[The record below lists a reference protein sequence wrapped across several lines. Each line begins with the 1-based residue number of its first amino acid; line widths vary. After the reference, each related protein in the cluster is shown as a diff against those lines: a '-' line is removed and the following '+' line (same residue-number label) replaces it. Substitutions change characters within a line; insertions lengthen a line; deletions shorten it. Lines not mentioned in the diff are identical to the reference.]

1 MTTLVSQKTETG
13 LFNLSYM
20 TRRKIARVLIY
31 VILVMF
37 CLISMYP
44 MVIMVLNSFKSNNEI
59 FVNPAGLPNEWTLE
73 SYASIFE
80 SHTGLWR
87 NYIVSIIVAVSTTLG
102 SVFLSA
108 LAAFSFAKFKFRGR
122 NIIFA
127 ALLAT
132 MMVPTELSIP
142 GQYLLFAEL
151 QLLNSIPALVL
162 PKLTPIIGLFLIR
175 QYMLSIPDALIESA
189 RIDGANYFTI
199 FWRIMVPVSAPIL
212 GAFAILTFMASW
224 NDYLWPSIVI
234 LQQDIQP
241 IMIVLPRLTDE
252 TGFQKVWGTI
262 MAGNT
267 LATIPIMLVF
277 IKYQD
282 RFMSSMTVGAV
293 KE

>member
-73 SYASIFE
+73 SYASIFN

>member
-1 MTTLVSQKTETG
+1 MTTLVSKNTG
-13 LFNLSYM
+13 LFNLSY
-20 TRRKIARVLIY
+20 TTKRRIARVMIYAILIT
-31 VILVMF
+31 F

-44 MVIMVLNSFKSNNEI
+44 MVIMILNSFKSNNEI
-59 FVNPAGLPNEWTLE
+59 FINPAGLPNEWTLE
-73 SYASIFE
+73 SYASIFN

-87 NYIVSIIVAVSTTLG
+87 NYIVSIVVPVSTTLG

-108 LAAFSFAKFKFRGR
+108 MAAFSFAKFQFRGR
-122 NIIFA
+122 NVIFA
-127 ALLAT
+127 ALLMT
-132 MMVPTELSIP
+132 MMVPVELNIP
-142 GQYLLFAEL
+142 GRYLLFAEL
-151 QLLNSIPALVL
+151 GLLNSIPALIL

-189 RIDGANYFTI
+189 RIDGANYWTI

-212 GAFAILTFMASW
+212 GAFAILQFMASW

-234 LQQDIQP
+234 LEQDIQP

>member
-1 MTTLVSQKTETG
+1 MESNLKQP
-13 LFNLSYM
+13 LLSYS
-20 TRRKIARVLIY
+20 TKRRIAQVTIYLI
-31 VILVMF
+31 LTLF
-37 CLISMYP
+37 CIISMYP
-44 MVIMVLNSFKSNNEI
+44 MVIMVLNSFKSNQEI
-59 FVNPAGLPNEWTLE
+59 FINPAGLPNEWTLS
-73 SYASIFE
+73 SYEEIFS

-87 NYIVSIIVAVSTTLG
+87 NYLVSMIVAIVTTLG

-108 LAAFSFAKFKFRGR
+108 LAAFSFAKFKFFGR
-122 NIIFA
+122 NLIFA

-132 MMVPTELSIP
+132 MMVPMELNIP
-142 GQYLLFAEL
+142 GRYLLFAEL
-151 QLLNSIPALVL
+151 NLLNSIPALIL

-189 RIDGANYFTI
+189 RIDGANYWTI
-199 FWRIMVPVSAPIL
+199 FWRIMVPVCAPIL
-212 GAFAILTFMASW
+212 GAFAILQFMASW

-234 LQQDIQP
+234 LKQEIQP

-277 IKYQD
+277 IRYQNQ
-282 RFMSSMTVGAV
+282 FMSSMTVGAV